1 MKSLKMFWMIVANEF
16 AARCCTSTTHDIE
29 TVMSRSESEGSSF
42 LTITLPA
49 FGKDFEKSL
58 DQGQIPLGSFCGWK
72 VARGSRTPLFLGGFL
87 DLIFDRVSGRLLD
100 EPNLDAILA
109 IRQLTLMYGKILL
122 PCSDERREN
131 AIKGYIECEQEV
143 RRSDAERAT
152 SLEEEF
158 RKASLVLWGTVLQA
172 VDEDVY
178 YGRIVPRHGPGIT
191 ADRLMG
197 NHKFDQS
204 EWTERLDRVF
214 PAGDFILPS
223 PRYHQEYLPSV
234 HFLEPGAER
243 PVKVITVPK
252 TLKTPRI
259 IAVEPTCMQY
269 AQQGLMRKF
278 VEYIESPSIGVSN
291 NHNRGFGV
299 VGFTDQYPNQVL
311 AQEGSLNGEL
321 ATLDLSEASDRVS
334 NQLVRLLLDN
344 FPNVAEGVD
353 ASRSRTADVPGH
365 GLIRL
370 AKFASMGSALTF
382 PIEAMVFS
390 TICFIG
396 IAHGLSRSVD
406 AELIHE
412 FRSQVR
418 VYGDDIIVPVRF
430 VHPVLQSLEAFG
442 FKVNQ
447 NKSFWTG
454 KFRESCGK
462 EYYDGED
469 VSVHRVR
476 REFPSGRGHVAEIV
490 SMQSLRNDM
499 YMSGLWNAAKY
510 LDEILSRVLGGHYP
524 VLRSYASAADSGGH
538 RAGAVSST
546 ERTLQRGASG
556 MASQGSTPGDAMG
569 RRFVGRRSDEPHS
582 RSLIIGRVSVAF
594 GYRSARWHPT
604 LHAPMVKGWVV
615 SNNIPA
621 SVLDGVGAMVKCLL
635 NQGEEPFA
643 DNRHLLRAGRP
654 DAVRIKLGWR
664 QPF

>member
-1 MKSLKMFWMIVANEF
+1 MKSLTMFWMIVADDF
-16 AARCCTSTTHDIE
+16 AARCCTSTTHDKE

-42 LTITLPA
+42 LTITLPN

-58 DQGQIPLGSFCGWK
+58 DQGEVSLGSFCGWK
-72 VARGSRTPLFLGGFL
+72 VARGSRLPLFLGGFL
-87 DLIFDRVSGRLLD
+87 SLIFDRTSGRLLD
-100 EPNLDAILA
+100 EPDIDAILA
-109 IRQLTLMYGKILL
+109 VRQLTLMYGKILL
-122 PCSDERREN
+122 PCSDERVKK
-131 AIKGYIECEQEV
+131 AIDGYVDCEQEV
-143 RRSDAERAT
+143 RRSDADR
-152 SLEEEF
+152 SSSIEEEF

-191 ADRLMG
+191 ADRLVG

-214 PAGDFILPS
+214 PAGDFIFPS

-234 HFLEPGAER
+234 RFLEPGAER

-269 AQQGLMRKF
+269 TQQGLMAKF
-278 VEYIESPSIGVSN
+278 CEYIESPYIGVRD

-299 VGFTDQYPNQVL
+299 VGFTRQTPNQRM
-311 AQEGSLNGEL
+311 AKEGSRKGNL

-396 IAHGLSRSVD
+396 IARGLSRSVD
-406 AELIHE
+406 AELVEE
-412 FRSQVR
+412 FRSSVR

-490 SMQSLRNDM
+490 SMQALRNDM
-499 YMSGLWNAAKY
+499 YMSGLWGSAAF
-510 LDEILSRVLGGHYP
+510 LDDTLSRVLGGHYP
-524 VLRSYASAADSGGH
+524 VLRRFAAAETGRCLRGSDGCSFERSEQCGVDCVASPG
-538 RAGAVSST
+538 R
-546 ERTLQRGASG
+546 
-556 MASQGSTPGDAMG
+556 TPGYALG
-569 RRFVGRRSDEPHS
+569 RRHSVEDPHTK
-582 RSLIIGRVSVAF
+582 SLIIGRVSVAF
-594 GYRSARWHPT
+594 GYRAAKWHPT
-604 LHAPMVKGWVV
+604 LHIPLVKGYVV
-615 SNNIPA
+615 SNHTPA
-621 SVLDGVGAMVKCLL
+621 SVLDGIGAMVKCLL
-635 NQGEEPFA
+635 NQGDEPFA
-643 DNRHLLRAGRP
+643 DSRHLLRAGRP

>member
-1 MKSLKMFWMIVANEF
+1 MKSLTMFWKIVADDF
-16 AARCCTSTTHDIE
+16 AARCCTSTTHDKE

-42 LTITLPA
+42 LTITLPN

-58 DQGQIPLGSFCGWK
+58 DQGEVSLGSFCGWK
-72 VARGSRTPLFLGGFL
+72 VARGSRLPLFLGGFL
-87 DLIFDRVSGRLLD
+87 SLIFDRVSGRLLD
-100 EPNLDAILA
+100 KPDIDAILA
-109 IRQLTLMYGKILL
+109 VRQLTLMYGKILL
-122 PCSDERREN
+122 PCSDERVQK
-131 AIKGYIECEQEV
+131 AIDGYVECEQEV
-143 RRSDAERAT
+143 RRSDAERPS

-178 YGRIVPRHGPGIT
+178 YGRIVPRHGPGAT
-191 ADRLMG
+191 AERIVG
-197 NHKFDQS
+197 NHKFNQA

-214 PAGDFILPS
+214 PAGDFIFPS

-234 HFLEPGAER
+234 NFLEPGAER
-243 PVKVITVPK
+243 PVRVVTVPK

-259 IAVEPTCMQY
+259 IAIEPVCMQY

-278 VEYIESPSIGVSN
+278 IEYIESPSIGVSD

-299 VGFTDQYPNQVL
+299 VGFTDQAPNQHL
-311 AQEGSLNGEL
+311 AQVGSLTGDL

-382 PIEAMVFS
+382 PMEAMVFS
-390 TICFIG
+390 TICFMG
-396 IAHGLSRSVD
+396 IAKGLSRSVD
-406 AELIHE
+406 AELISR

-418 VYGDDIIVPVRF
+418 VYGDDIVVPVRF

-469 VSVHRVR
+469 VSIHRVR

-490 SMQSLRNDM
+490 SMQALRNDL
-499 YMSGLWNAAKY
+499 YMSGLWGSAGY
-510 LDEILSRVLGGHYP
+510 LDDTLSRVLGGHYP
-524 VLRSYASAADSGGH
+524 VLRSDAVAANSGSLG
-538 RAGAVSST
+538 AGADCSL
-546 ERTLQRGASG
+546 ERSFQSGASG
-556 MASQGSTPGDAMG
+556 VASPRSTRGHALGP
-569 RRFVGRRSDEPHS
+569 RRRVDGPHT

-594 GYRSARWHPT
+594 GYRSARWHPH
-604 LHAPMVKGWVV
+604 LHTPLVKGWVV
-615 SNNIPA
+615 VNSIPE
-621 SVLDGVGAMVKCLL
+621 SFLDGVGAMVKCLL

-643 DNRHLLRAGRP
+643 DDRHLQRAGRP